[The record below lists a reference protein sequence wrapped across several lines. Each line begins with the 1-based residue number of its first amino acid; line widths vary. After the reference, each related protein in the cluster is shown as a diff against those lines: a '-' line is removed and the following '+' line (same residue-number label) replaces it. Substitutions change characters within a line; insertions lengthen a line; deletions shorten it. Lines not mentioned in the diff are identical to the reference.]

1 MGGNHLNEYNV
12 IKKKIMG
19 TPKRFFMKHLTEP

>member
-1 MGGNHLNEYNV
+1 
-12 IKKKIMG
+12 MG